1 MGQRGHRNLV
11 RFAQGRAA
19 PRNALRY
26 TAAKAGMG
34 LEAELTA
41 GGLLDKLQGGEIYKF
56 SFNYAAVGLWRA
68 VPLALRWGMCPP

>member
-1 MGQRGHRNLV
+1 
-11 RFAQGRAA
+11 
-19 PRNALRY
+19 
-26 TAAKAGMG
+26 MG